1 MVLIVLGQLPSCQGI
16 KAPRCAL
23 QGYAAEG
30 AGDGLAAA
38 AQESLEAAF
47 AGSSAEPDAAMLQ
60 LNTQLKKRMFL
71 AEDIATRKRV
81 RAVPAGGG
89 AAE

>member
-1 MVLIVLGQLPSCQGI
+1 MGQLPSCQGT

-30 AGDGLAAA
+30 VGDGLAAA

-71 AEDIATRKRV
+71 AEDSATRKRM